1 MQAGLKGTPQA
12 SLLMS
17 TFGGTQI
24 TQLICPKRPST
35 SAAADTAVD
44 ATGTSSPTLVKHG
57 AADKSS
63 GVNGEGVA
71 SAAISSGG
79 VNMEE
84 FDTRERGET
93 FMCLSL
99 EVKNMVGVEDA
110 LEKFTEKEVIEGYAW
125 DDEVRLHRVPENVSG
140 RGADHAHRLSP
151 LSAS

>member
-1 MQAGLKGTPQA
+1 MICVDLSRGLSVQEGLKGTPQA

-24 TQLICPKRPST
+24 TQLICPKRPS
-35 SAAADTAVD
+35 DTAID
-44 ATGTSSPTLVKHG
+44 GIDTPSPTLVKHDVI
-57 AADKSS
+57 DKSG
-63 GVNGEGVA
+63 GVNGGGAA
-71 SAAISSGG
+71 SGE

-125 DDEVRLHRVPENVSG
+125 DDEVRRDDVSG
-140 RGADHAHRLSP
+140 RIVHPA
-151 LSAS
+151 